1 MHAWGACDGGFNS
14 HCPENKRALPFKKD
28 NLEKILVGAE
38 VLGLDLAIILSR
50 SLRKLL
56 SRKLPLAGPNFIL
69 EDWHSLSI
77 L

>member
-1 MHAWGACDGGFNS
+1 
-14 HCPENKRALPFKKD
+14 
-28 NLEKILVGAE
+28 VGAE